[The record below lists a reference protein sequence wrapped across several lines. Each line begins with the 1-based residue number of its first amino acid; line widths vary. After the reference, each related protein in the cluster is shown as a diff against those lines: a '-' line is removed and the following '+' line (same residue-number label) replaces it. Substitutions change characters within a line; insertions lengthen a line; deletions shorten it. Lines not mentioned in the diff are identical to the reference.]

1 MRSDMVFDDETPLVS
16 FMGTEAVYDPFE
28 GVRGFRYSGDVHAV
42 YPLSPKTKMPA
53 HIRRPNYGRE
63 AVCTPS

>member
-1 MRSDMVFDDETPLVS
+1 
-16 FMGTEAVYDPFE
+16 MGTEAVYDPFE
-28 GVRGFRYSGDVHAV
+28 GVRGFRYSGDVHAQ

-63 AVCTPS
+63 AVCTPG

>member
-1 MRSDMVFDDETPLVS
+1 
-16 FMGTEAVYDPFE
+16 MGTEAVYDPFE
-28 GVRGFRYSGDVHAV
+28 GVRSFRYSGDVHAV